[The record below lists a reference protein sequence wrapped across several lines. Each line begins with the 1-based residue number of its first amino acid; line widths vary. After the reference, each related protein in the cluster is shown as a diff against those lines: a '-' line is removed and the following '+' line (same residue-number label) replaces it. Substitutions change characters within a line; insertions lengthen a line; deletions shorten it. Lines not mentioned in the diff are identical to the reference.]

1 MKISARKVWVYIQHK
16 RTNLLFLKWWW
27 YWGIYG
33 ACWTLMTMVTML
45 TMLIWYRGT
54 HGAMCE
60 SMLDSGVEMLR
71 QIYAKLL
78 PTRLTLPHHDDHHPH
93 DDDDHHHHHPDD
105 DDDVDSYH
113 TLGHMPRVGFMR
125 SHYILSFHSPDNDDN
140 SRNTIVEQR

>member
-1 MKISARKVWVYIQHK
+1 
-16 RTNLLFLKWWW
+16 
-27 YWGIYG
+27 
-33 ACWTLMTMVTML
+33 
-45 TMLIWYRGT
+45 
-54 HGAMCE
+54 MCE
-60 SMLDSGVEMLR
+60 SMLDSGVAMLR